1 MSAMSSMNRRTL
13 LGHAMSGLTLVI
25 AFVMFFP
32 ILWMVMTSF
41 KTEADAFTYPPLLV
55 FTPTFENYANAL
67 QGSRYFDSL
76 LNTGVIVLFS
86 TLLALTLGV
95 PAAYSLAYYPTKRS
109 NFTLSWVMSTRM
121 LPAVGVVVPLYVIFK
136 NLGLFDTHLGLILLY
151 TTANLPLVIWMMHS
165 FLSDLP
171 YEILEAGRM
180 DGATLWQEFFRII
193 LPLSVPGLVST
204 VLLCLIFT
212 WNEFFLAFNLT
223 INNAAPLSVFI
234 VSFKTSEG
242 LFWAKMSAAATITAL
257 PVVIAGWVSQRQLVR
272 GLTAGA
278 VK

>member
-1 MSAMSSMNRRTL
+1 MSTMNRRTL
-13 LGHAMSGLTLVI
+13 LGHTMSGLTLVI

-41 KTEADAFTYPPLLV
+41 KTEADAFTSPPLLV

-67 QGSRYFDSL
+67 QGSRYFNSL
-76 LNTGVIVLFS
+76 VNTGVIVLFS

-180 DGATLWQEFFRII
+180 DVATLSQE
-193 LPLSVPGLVST
+193 
-204 VLLCLIFT
+204 
-212 WNEFFLAFNLT
+212 
-223 INNAAPLSVFI
+223 VF
-234 VSFKTSEG
+234 
-242 LFWAKMSAAATITAL
+242 
-257 PVVIAGWVSQRQLVR
+257 
-272 GLTAGA
+272 
-278 VK
+278 